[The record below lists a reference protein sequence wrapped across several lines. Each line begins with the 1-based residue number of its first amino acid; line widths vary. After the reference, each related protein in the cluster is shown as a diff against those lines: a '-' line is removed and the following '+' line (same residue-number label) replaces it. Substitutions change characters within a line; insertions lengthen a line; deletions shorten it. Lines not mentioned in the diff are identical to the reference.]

1 MVTIRTNINFNPFIK
16 PLIMIIK
23 CSEVTFIDCS
33 DDDDEDDYVD
43 GDDDNDIGKLA
54 TLIFHPSFCLR
65 GKVVEVTV

>member
-33 DDDDEDDYVD
+33 DDDDENDYVD
-43 GDDDNDIGKLA
+43 GDDDDDIGIIICII
-54 TLIFHPSFCLR
+54 IFYPSFCLR
-65 GKVVEVTV
+65 GK